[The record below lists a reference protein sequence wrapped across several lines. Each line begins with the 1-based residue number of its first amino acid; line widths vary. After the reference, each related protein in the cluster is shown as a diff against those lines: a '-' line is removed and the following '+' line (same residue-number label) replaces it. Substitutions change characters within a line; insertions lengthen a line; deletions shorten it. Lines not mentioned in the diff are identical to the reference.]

1 MNRNVQ
7 ISDLFAGN
15 DKPVPEIGVTDITT
29 HSANVAAGGMFIAC
43 KGYAHHGLEFL
54 DMALQAKPAVVAWEP
69 CEGVEEPSIPDHV
82 LGLPVAGLAAQVGR
96 IADRFFAEPSLQL
109 RVAGVT
115 GTNGKTTTAWLA
127 SKALSLLGRSTAYM
141 GTLGYGI
148 GDQLEATSLTTP
160 GCIAVHRRLREL
172 ADAGAELV
180 VMEVSSHGLDQGRVD
195 GVRVR
200 SAAFTN
206 LSRDHLDYHGDM
218 ESYGAAKAK
227 LFAID
232 ALESAVINVG
242 DAFGAELLQE
252 LDERLDVLTVAMAD
266 QPNAV
271 QARVVAKLQAVGGE
285 GMLLHISGD
294 FGQAQLRSPLWGHFN
309 AENLLVAVGVLLANG
324 VTLNDSVGALE
335 QCTAPPGRM
344 QVLRPRTARPQ
355 VVVDFAH
362 TPDALGKALRTVR
375 SHSRGNVWLVFGC
388 GGDRDQGKRAD
399 MGATAAKLADHI
411 VITNDNP
418 RHEDPDMIVS
428 AIADGISKSA
438 DLRIELDRRVAI
450 QTAIAAAAVNDV
462 VLIAGKGNE
471 DYQLIGDRAEA
482 FSDII
487 VASQILGA
495 PL

>member
-82 LGLPVAGLAAQVGR
+82 LGLPVAGLAEQVGR

-172 ADAGAELV
+172 ADA
-180 VMEVSSHGLDQGRVD
+180 
-195 GVRVR
+195 
-200 SAAFTN
+200 
-206 LSRDHLDYHGDM
+206 
-218 ESYGAAKAK
+218 
-227 LFAID
+227 
-232 ALESAVINVG
+232 
-242 DAFGAELLQE
+242 FGAELLQE

-309 AENLLVAVGVLLANG
+309 AENLLVAIGVLLANG

-418 RHEDPDMIVS
+418 RSEDPDMIVS

-450 QTAIAAAAVNDV
+450 QTTIAAAAVNDV